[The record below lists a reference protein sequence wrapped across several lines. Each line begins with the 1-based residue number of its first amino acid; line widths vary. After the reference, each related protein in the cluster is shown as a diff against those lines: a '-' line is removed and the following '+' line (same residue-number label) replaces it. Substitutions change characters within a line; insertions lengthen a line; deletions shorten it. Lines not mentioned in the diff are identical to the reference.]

1 VRTRSSII
9 GGAILISAGII
20 LLLLQ
25 LLPNTSQAINIEQ
38 QWPLIIAGVGLFL
51 ILGAFLGAP
60 PLAVP
65 GSVVAGIGLTLYF
78 QNVYDAWETWAFSW
92 ALIPTF
98 VGIGTILMRAL
109 QGNVKGGLRDGGR
122 LIVLG
127 IVLFFIFGAVF
138 SGWLSLEVIWPM
150 LVIALGLWLL
160 IRSFLRRA

>member
-1 VRTRSSII
+1 MRTRSSII
-9 GGAILISAGII
+9 GGVILISVGFI
-20 LLLLQ
+20 LLVLQ
-25 LLPNTSQAINIEQ
+25 LLPNTGQVFNIEQ
-38 QWPLIIAGVGLFL
+38 QWPLIIVGVGLLL

-65 GSVVAGIGLTLYF
+65 GSIVAGIGLILYF
-78 QNVYDAWETWAFSW
+78 QNIYDAWETWAFSW

-98 VGIGTILMRAL
+98 VGLGTILMQAL
-109 QGNVKGGLRDGGR
+109 QGRVKVGLRDGGR

-127 IVLFFIFGAVF
+127 LLLFFVFGAVF
-138 SGWLSLEVIWPM
+138 SGWFSLDVIWPV